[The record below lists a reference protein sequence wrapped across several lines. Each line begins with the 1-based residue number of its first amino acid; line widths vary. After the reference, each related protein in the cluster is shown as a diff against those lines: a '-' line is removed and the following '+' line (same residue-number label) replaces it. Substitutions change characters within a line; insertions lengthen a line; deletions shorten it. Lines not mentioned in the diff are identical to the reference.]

1 MADNNTMALLRER
14 LQAAMPGRL
23 VTRSASDFAQRPQP
37 ERRKGVVTLAATG
50 ITDLLAPDAF
60 FDLAGKLG
68 IALLAEFELEEKASG
83 EQVESTEWGLLEE
96 LRAFVRAPGAGLCP
110 LAIVSVEFSRQE
122 AVPTGWLFAVLQ
134 YAELD

>member
-1 MADNNTMALLRER
+1 MADNETMVLLRER

-23 VTRSASDFAQRPQP
+23 VTRSARDFAQRPQP
-37 ERRKGVVTLAATG
+37 ERRQGVVTLAATG
-50 ITDLLAPDAF
+50 ITDLLSPEAF
-60 FDLAGKLG
+60 FDVSGKLG
-68 IALLAEFELEEKASG
+68 IVLLAEFELEEKATG
-83 EQVESTEWGLLEE
+83 EQVESTEWTLFEE
-96 LRAFVRAPGAGLCP
+96 LRAFVRTPGAGLCP